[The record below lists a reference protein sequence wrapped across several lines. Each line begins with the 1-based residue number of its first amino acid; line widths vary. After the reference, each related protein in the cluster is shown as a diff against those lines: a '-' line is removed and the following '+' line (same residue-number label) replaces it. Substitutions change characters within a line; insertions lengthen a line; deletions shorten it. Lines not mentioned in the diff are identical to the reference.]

1 MEITYDALYDE
12 IQETVFYDHVRQRVD
27 ASVGMNLFGVKKDL
41 RKTIVARNAHTP
53 TGFGKATKGG
63 DYSNMTNEEGD
74 TLSVTQLHYAGN
86 VTVTKDARL
95 FVMRNEKGEADI
107 TDILDLAKGATDEA
121 MDLVDQS
128 YADVL
133 LGGFADTYTDVFGDT
148 TSSLTPDGVRLFSA
162 SHTLPGSV
170 TFSNLINDGT
180 NNNAALSRAAIVK
193 AIATAR
199 KFQGAGGINRGF
211 ELDTLIVGPDQA
223 DLAERIINSDK
234 IQGSDNNDTNMHLK
248 RLNIVVWSRLASMGD
263 GTDTSNYWFM
273 ANASKLKEVGIKVHS
288 AQFLQMGKG
297 KEPSHN
303 ENWVYPL
310 DCYYAIARNEP
321 QFVFGSNGTNS

>member
-1 MEITYDALYDE
+1 MEITYDSLYDE
-12 IQETVFYDHVRQRVD
+12 IQETVFYDKVRQRVD
-27 ASVGMNLFGVKKDL
+27 ASVGMNLFGVQLDR

-63 DYSNMTNEEGD
+63 DYANMTNEEGD
-74 TLSVTQLHYAGN
+74 ALSVNQLHYAGN
-86 VTVTKDARL
+86 VTVTKDDRL
-95 FVMRNEKGEADI
+95 FVMRNDKGQADI

-121 MDLVDQS
+121 MDLIDQS

-148 TSSLTPDGVRLFSA
+148 VSSLTPDSVRLFSA
-162 SHTLPGSV
+162 SHTLPGGV

-180 NNNAALSRAAIVK
+180 NNNASLSRDAIVK
-193 AIATAR
+193 SIALAR
-199 KFQGAGGINRGF
+199 RFQGAGGINRGF
-211 ELDTLIVGPDQA
+211 ELDTLVVGPDLA
-223 DLAERIINSDK
+223 DLADRIINSDK
-234 IQGSDNNDTNMHLK
+234 VSGSANNDTNGSLK
-248 RLNIVVWSRLASMGD
+248 RIKIVVWSRLSSTGT
-263 GTDTSNYWFM
+263 GTDTSDYWFM
-273 ANASKLKEVGIKVHS
+273 ANAEKLKESGIKVHS

-303 ENWVYPL
+303 ENWIYPL

-321 QFVFGSNGTNS
+321 QFIFGSNGTNA